1 MEKVIIA
8 SNNMNK
14 IREFSEMLGKDTQ
27 MLSLH
32 DVGFDSEIDENGET
46 FFDNALIKARTIS
59 LFLREKGISAPVY
72 ADDSGLSV
80 NALNGAPGVH
90 SARYAGIH
98 GDDKKNR
105 DLLLKNLENITDRS
119 AYFISVIACYYPDD
133 TYVFGVGKTYGRI
146 LRREEGSGGF
156 GHDCIFYSD
165 DLKKSFGLATAEEKN
180 AVSHRYRALK
190 DVLTKIK

>member
-14 IREFSEMLGKDTQ
+14 IREFSEMLGKDVQ
-27 MLSLH
+27 VLSLH

-46 FFDNALIKARTIS
+46 FFDNALIKAKTIS

-80 NALNGAPGVH
+80 NVLNGAPGVH

-133 TYVFGVGKTYGRI
+133 TYDFGVGKT
-146 LRREEGSGGF
+146 
-156 GHDCIFYSD
+156 
-165 DLKKSFGLATAEEKN
+165 
-180 AVSHRYRALK
+180 
-190 DVLTKIK
+190 

>member
-14 IREFSEMLGKDTQ
+14 IREFSEMLGKDVQ
-27 MLSLH
+27 VLSLH

-46 FFDNALIKARTIS
+46 FFDNALIKAKTIS
-59 LFLREKGISAPVY
+59 LFLREKGIFAPVY

-146 LRREEGSGGF
+146 LRCEEGNGGF
-156 GHDCIFYSD
+156 GYDCIFYSD

-190 DVLTKIK
+190 DVMTKIK

>member
-1 MEKVIIA
+1 
-8 SNNMNK
+8 MNK
-14 IREFSEMLGKDTQ
+14 IREFSEMLGKDVQ
-27 MLSLH
+27 VLSLH
-32 DVGFDSEIDENGET
+32 DVGFDAEIDENGET
-46 FFDNALIKARTIS
+46 FFDNALIKAKTIS

-156 GHDCIFYSD
+156 GYDCIFYSD

-190 DVLTKIK
+190 DVMTKIK

>member
-14 IREFSEMLGKDTQ
+14 IREFSEMLGKDVRV
-27 MLSLH
+27 LSLH
-32 DVGFDSEIDENGET
+32 DVGFDAEIDENGET
-46 FFDNALIKARTIS
+46 FFDNALIKAKTIS

-90 SARYAGIH
+90 SARYAGVH

-146 LRREEGSGGF
+146 LRREEGNGGF
-156 GHDCIFYSD
+156 GYDCIFYSD

-190 DVLTKIK
+190 DVMTKIK

>member
-14 IREFSEMLGKDTQ
+14 IREFSEMLGKDIQ

-46 FFDNALIKARTIS
+46 FFDNALIKAKTIS

-105 DLLLKNLENITDRS
+105 DLLLKNLENITDRN

-146 LRREEGSGGF
+146 LRREEGNGGF
-156 GHDCIFYSD
+156 GYDCIFYSD

-190 DVLTKIK
+190 DVMTKIK

>member
-14 IREFSEMLGKDTQ
+14 IREFSEMLGKDVQ
-27 MLSLH
+27 VLSLH

-46 FFDNALIKARTIS
+46 FFDNALIKAKTIS

-90 SARYAGIH
+90 SARYAGFH

-105 DLLLKNLENITDRS
+105 DLLLKTLKILPTEARILSRSSPAITPTTLTFS
-119 AYFISVIACYYPDD
+119 ASAKPMAESCGAKKEAEASAMTAYFIRTI
-133 TYVFGVGKTYGRI
+133 
-146 LRREEGSGGF
+146 
-156 GHDCIFYSD
+156 
-165 DLKKSFGLATAEEKN
+165 
-180 AVSHRYRALK
+180 
-190 DVLTKIK
+190 

>member
-14 IREFSEMLGKDTQ
+14 IREFSEMLGKGIQ

-46 FFDNALIKARTIS
+46 FFDNALIKAKTIS

-146 LRREEGSGGF
+146 LRREEGSSGF
-156 GHDCIFYSD
+156 GYDCIFYSD

-190 DVLTKIK
+190 DVMTKIK

>member
-14 IREFSEMLGKDTQ
+14 IREFSEMLGKDVQ
-27 MLSLH
+27 VLSLH

-46 FFDNALIKARTIS
+46 FFDNALIKAKTIS

-105 DLLLKNLENITDRS
+105 EKLL
-119 AYFISVIACYYPDD
+119 
-133 TYVFGVGKTYGRI
+133 
-146 LRREEGSGGF
+146 
-156 GHDCIFYSD
+156 
-165 DLKKSFGLATAEEKN
+165 AELGDEKN
-180 AVSHRYRALK
+180 RRARFVCCVCCCLPEMFWQQRQR
-190 DVLTKIK
+190 LTAAARHSMTVR

>member
-14 IREFSEMLGKDTQ
+14 IREFSEMLGKDVQ
-27 MLSLH
+27 VLSLH

-46 FFDNALIKARTIS
+46 FFDNALIKAKTIS

-146 LRREEGSGGF
+146 LRREEGNGGF
-156 GHDCIFYSD
+156 GYDCIFYSD

-190 DVLTKIK
+190 DVMAKIK

>member
-14 IREFSEMLGKDTQ
+14 IREFSEMLGKDIQ

-46 FFDNALIKARTIS
+46 FFDNALIKAKTIS

-90 SARYAGIH
+90 SARYAGMH

-146 LRREEGSGGF
+146 LRREEGNGGF
-156 GHDCIFYSD
+156 GYDCIFYSD

-190 DVLTKIK
+190 DVMTKIK

>member
-14 IREFSEMLGKDTQ
+14 IREFSEMLGKDVQ
-27 MLSLH
+27 VLSLH

-46 FFDNALIKARTIS
+46 FFDNALIKAKTIS

-80 NALNGAPGVH
+80 NVLNGAPGVH

-119 AYFISVIACYYPDD
+119 AYFISVIACYYLTFSASAKPMAESC
-133 TYVFGVGKTYGRI
+133 GA
-146 LRREEGSGGF
+146 
-156 GHDCIFYSD
+156 
-165 DLKKSFGLATAEEKN
+165 KKEAADSAMTAYFI
-180 AVSHRYRALK
+180 R
-190 DVLTKIK
+190 TI

>member
-32 DVGFDSEIDENGET
+32 DVGFDAEIDENGET
-46 FFDNALIKARTIS
+46 FFDNALIKAKTIS

-105 DLLLKNLENITDRS
+105 NLLLKNLENITDRS

-146 LRREEGSGGF
+146 LRREEGNGGF
-156 GHDCIFYSD
+156 GYDCIFYSD

-190 DVLTKIK
+190 DVMTKIK

>member
-14 IREFSEMLGKDTQ
+14 IREFSEMLGKDVQ
-27 MLSLH
+27 VMSLH
-32 DVGFDSEIDENGET
+32 DVDFDSEIDENGET
-46 FFDNALIKARTIS
+46 FFDNALIKAKTIS

-146 LRREEGSGGF
+146 LRCEEGNGGF
-156 GHDCIFYSD
+156 GYDCIFYSD

-190 DVLTKIK
+190 DVMTKIK